1 MNIAVAGG
9 GYVGMSLAVLLAG
22 QNDVTLVDIVQ
33 GKVDMINRW
42 ESPIEDEYIE
52 RYFEEAASGA

>member
-42 ESPIEDEYIE
+42 ESPIEDEL
-52 RYFEEAASGA
+52 